1 MFDVF
6 EHCIW
11 TVLYVN
17 VFEHYLNTAPH
28 CTFDV
33 FHQRFTVFTYFKTA
47 LCSSLQSGIMCKVCK
62 MLFSGKFIS
71 VQNGILCKV
80 FFSAKWNSVQS
91 TKYAMFTS
99 VQSLIQCKMEF
110 SAKWVQSAFQWSA
123 TNGDRVVELRRA
135 SLSTLSILQGH
146 PERMRKVNC
155 LWNLNFHKKTVFST
169 SAKAPTMCLSS
180 QGEKSVILTYLSPF
194 TLLILS
200 FTNWNTN
207 FGSFLRVSKSVVGL
221 KQPITARKH
230 IKGASF

>member
-155 LWNLNFHKKTVFST
+155 LWKSQFSKKNQFSQ
-169 SAKAPTMCLSS
+169 L
-180 QGEKSVILTYLSPF
+180 F
-194 TLLILS
+194 
-200 FTNWNTN
+200 
-207 FGSFLRVSKSVVGL
+207 
-221 KQPITARKH
+221 
-230 IKGASF
+230 